1 MLAPGWQQNSS
12 RTSGQVTD
20 TDLAKGT
27 RLDMSQNQGKGA
39 NSLFPQDRGFLLG
52 PLRAPDTG
60 QTNEPHVATSQL
72 DRVASIHST
81 PTQLA
86 SRRPGPHGAR
96 GTQVPLIRCSGQPT
110 GRVDVPHVIFAHSC
124 SLSARPA
131 TERNSTQR
139 WLLSP
144 RGWSHVPRAKARD
157 V

>member
-1 MLAPGWQQNSS
+1 MLAPGWQQNS

-39 NSLFPQDRGFLLG
+39 NSLFPQDRCFFLG

-60 QTNEPHVATSQL
+60 QTNEPRVATSQL
-72 DRVASIHST
+72 NRVASIHST
-81 PTQLA
+81 PTPLT
-86 SRRPGPHGAR
+86 SRRPGPRGAR
-96 GTQVPLIRCSGQPT
+96 GTQVPPIRCSSGQPT
-110 GRVDVPHVIFAHSC
+110 GRVDVPQVTFARSC
-124 SLSARPA
+124 SPSARQA

-144 RGWSHVPRAKARD
+144 RGWEPRPPCEGL
-157 V
+157 